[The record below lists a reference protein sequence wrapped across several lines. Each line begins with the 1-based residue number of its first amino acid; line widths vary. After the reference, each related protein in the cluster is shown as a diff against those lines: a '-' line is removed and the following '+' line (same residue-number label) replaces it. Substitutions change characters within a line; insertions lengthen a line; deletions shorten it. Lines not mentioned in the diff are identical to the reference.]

1 MSQARKRGG
10 CGQREQL
17 IHPGY
22 ACRTWLTVTPGRR
35 MEPHHEKLMGPAKE
49 LDLSRSPCAVPGV
62 RAWPRDA
69 SATGLP
75 ALPPSPDSS
84 PLIVPLLLGGPLRV
98 HLRSCAS
105 PSLGNAACL
114 PRFPR
119 PQALGPPCPPQPSL
133 WDPPLAQ
140 PLCSWVLWSVP
151 VSLPPCQY
159 PVACFSSGF
168 LINDSPGSVRV
179 H

>member
-17 IHPGY
+17 THPGY

-49 LDLSRSPCAVPGV
+49 LDLSRSPCVVPGV

-84 PLIVPLLLGGPLRV
+84 PLIVPLLLGGPPPSTPPLLRV
-98 HLRSCAS
+98 PVPGKC
-105 PSLGNAACL
+105 SLFAPL
-114 PRFPR
+114 
-119 PQALGPPCPPQPSL
+119 PQASGPRAALPSPAEPLGPSTGPA
-133 WDPPLAQ
+133 PL
-140 PLCSWVLWSVP
+140 LLGP
-151 VSLPPCQY
+151 VVHPSLPP
-159 PVACFSSGF
+159 A
-168 LINDSPGSVRV
+168 LSVSCGV
-179 H
+179 LLLWVFNK